1 MFFHGSKN
9 NLEIGETLIS
19 QVDTGYTSYEE
30 CISIENAF
38 EYFRPED
45 KISRKTAIYL
55 VDNPNIIEKVGGYDD
70 YIYEIDP
77 IGNIQKSDLYWY
89 NEVAKE
95 MGDFFEIEELTEKAK
110 KYIENYWNSV
120 ESLEKNIEYRVESAV
135 IKNEFNLKEKNNLES
150 LKVYVNKKSGEFNK
164 NTTNMKKNK
173 L

>member
-19 QVDTGYTSYEE
+19 QEDTGYTSYEE

-55 VDNPNIIEKVGGYDD
+55 VDDPNIIEKVGGYDD

-95 MGDFFEIEELTEKAK
+95 MGDFFEIEE
-110 KYIENYWNSV
+110 I
-120 ESLEKNIEYRVESAV
+120 
-135 IKNEFNLKEKNNLES
+135 NNLEN